1 MSAATWNESPIAGLC
16 DRHIAAITDEHL
28 GCVAAALRGTNGGKH
43 FGMAIGFF
51 AFSWTTRFGIAL
63 CAISLLSACSTTS
76 GSDRIDQ
83 TGEQLAE
90 TASAA
95 NEPETSAYYIQAL
108 NGGLV
113 SRIGGVKLS
122 GSDKARALEAEY
134 KVLEGAPSG
143 QAVAWE
149 GSGDLKGEVVAAVPY
164 QVGSQNCRQYT
175 HSVVVKDGVPPLV
188 ARGAACRNLNGS
200 WTPL

>member
-1 MSAATWNESPIAGLC
+1 
-16 DRHIAAITDEHL
+16 
-28 GCVAAALRGTNGGKH
+28 
-43 FGMAIGFF
+43 MAIGLP
-51 AFSWTTRFGIAL
+51 AFSKTARSGIAL
-63 CAISLLSACSTTS
+63 CAILLLSACATTS
-76 GSDRIDQ
+76 GSDRLDE
-83 TGEQLAE
+83 TGEQMSDAV
-90 TASAA
+90 

-113 SRIGGVKLS
+113 SRITGVKLS

-143 QAVAWE
+143 QTVAWE

-175 HSVVVKDGVPPLV
+175 HSIVVKDGAAPLI
-188 ARGAACRNLNGS
+188 ARGAACRNTNGS

>member
-1 MSAATWNESPIAGLC
+1 
-16 DRHIAAITDEHL
+16 
-28 GCVAAALRGTNGGKH
+28 
-43 FGMAIGFF
+43 MAIGFF
-51 AFSWTTRFGIAL
+51 AFSKAARSGIAL
-63 CAISLLSACSTTS
+63 LAISLLSACATTS
-76 GSDRIDQ
+76 GSDRLDE
-83 TGEQLAE
+83 TGEQMAE
-90 TASAA
+90 TATAA
-95 NEPETSAYYIQAL
+95 DEPETSAYYIQAL

-143 QAVAWE
+143 QMVAWE
-149 GSGDLKGEVVAAVPY
+149 GSGDLKGEVMAAVPY

-175 HSVVVKDGVPPLV
+175 HSVVVKGGATPLV
-188 ARGAACRNLNGS
+188 ARGAACRNKNGS

>member
-1 MSAATWNESPIAGLC
+1 MRIWDVSRRRFATP
-16 DRHIAAITDEHL
+16 
-28 GCVAAALRGTNGGKH
+28 NGGKH

-51 AFSWTTRFGIAL
+51 DFSRTTRSGMAFFAV
-63 CAISLLSACSTTS
+63 SLLTACSTTS
-76 GSDRIDQ
+76 GSDRLDQ
-83 TGEQLAE
+83 TGERIAE
-90 TASAA
+90 TTSAA
-95 NEPETSAYYIQAL
+95 DEPETSAYYIQAL

-175 HSVVVKDGVPPLV
+175 HSVVVRNGAPPLV
-188 ARGAACRNLNGS
+188 ARGAACRNANGS